1 MEPLDSYLQA
11 LNQLFERGLIDT
23 KPSLLSLKSGEIIF
37 HADEPAQRI
46 FGVHTGKVQLARY
59 LESGQM
65 SNQYAVETGAWF
77 GEDAL
82 FNANYQN
89 SAIATQPSLLIAL
102 PKQTFLTLLQN
113 DPEISLT
120 FVVQLAEQL
129 CKAKTIMT
137 LRCIRSAYDRVLA
150 YLNTLDIS
158 DKRTCVLD
166 CSIKEIAEQICLAP
180 EVVSR
185 SLRKLQDDGIIQ
197 RNHRKIVFLK

>member
-11 LNQLFERGLIDT
+11 LNQLFERGLIDA

-46 FGVHTGKVQLARY
+46 FGVHTGKVQLACY

-82 FNANYQN
+82 FNETYQN
-89 SAIATQPSLLIAL
+89 SAIATQPSLIIAL

-129 CKAKTIMT
+129 CRAKTIMT

-150 YLNTLDIS
+150 YLNTLDTS
-158 DKRTCVLD
+158 DKHTCILD
-166 CSIKEIAEQICLAP
+166 CSIKEMAEQICLAP

-197 RNHRKIVFLK
+197 RNQRKIVFLK